1 MLLMGSHF
9 NMAKNLSNIKCFN
22 HIFYVIDV
30 QNRTII
36 SIIDDILR
44 VLLIMATLS
53 ALNKC
58 IQQNIRS
65 SAKLQQTQLTFDISN
80 NFLAYQ
86 KGLSS
91 FLPKFCMET

>member
-1 MLLMGSHF
+1 
-9 NMAKNLSNIKCFN
+9 
-22 HIFYVIDV
+22 
-30 QNRTII
+30 
-36 SIIDDILR
+36 
-44 VLLIMATLS
+44 MATLS

-91 FLPKFCMET
+91 FFTKILYGNIDRYCVDHILVNVT